1 MSSRSGNID
10 VHGDQ
15 EKNNLGIVGGRSQ
28 TGRELN
34 KNGRGGSGEGANVIF
49 KKVGYEKKPGNGVV
63 AGKR

>member
-34 KNGRGGSGEGANVIF
+34 KNG
-49 KKVGYEKKPGNGVV
+49 
-63 AGKR
+63 